1 MASIWKQNKDVTQK
15 VKRNNHDLSFD
26 NHCTMKLGYL
36 YPVFKKFCVPGDSF
50 RIRSAFDLKLMPLV
64 FPLQSRMRAH
74 LHFFYVRCKN
84 VWPEIEDYLTGVPRR
99 NPIIEP
105 YITPSDDKVKTGSIY
120 DFLGVPTTL
129 VTREPV
135 VHFYNSLHLFDG
147 SFYPLFYKSLV
158 DGIQIST
165 RSEGMSGQLYLF
177 EISDVLNSAIFKLPS
192 NSFVSSYLQ
201 SLPLY
206 SGMSFLYRTEND
218 LSRYGSLFYSTE
230 TDFEGGI
237 VKFSVSGDEDLFVST
252 VNDCVRAHGS
262 CVVCLRSALSVS
274 VPEPLDP
281 FMPVDISSVNVSQVD
296 VPVAGFYEY
305 SDLNLEFYRNKLHL
319 KAMPFRAYEQCYRAY
334 YANDILQPLI
344 DENGDPQYN
353 KFSTTTASGHD
364 TTDYHLFKRN
374 YELDFLTSAYPSP
387 QAGPAPLVGISAL
400 GNITVEDENGITTA
414 KAVVDENTGQITGI
428 SVTSP
433 LASVEHGR
441 TILNIAQL
449 GMNINDFRNA
459 NALQRFLE
467 QTMRSGYRY
476 IDFIRGQWG
485 VKPKDQ
491 ALDMPEFI
499 GGFSRDVSLQTVT
512 SVADMATGSA
522 DDALSKQLGGF
533 AGSGRVLGGSE
544 HAVSKFCDDYGYII
558 GIMCVTPTPAYSQL
572 LDKQMIAGDN
582 YLSFP
587 FPEFNQLGMQPIPYK
602 EVAPLQ
608 AYLDSLED
616 PSKSIND
623 TFGYQRPNYDLVGSV
638 DEVHGE
644 FRSTLRHFL
653 INRIFD
659 GRPELGSKFIE
670 IDPGEVNDVFVN
682 QNPDD
687 DVIIGHIRFKVDTK
701 RPFPRI
707 HMPSL

>member
-1 MASIWKQNKDVTQK
+1 MASIWKQNKDVTQQ

-36 YPVFKKFCVPGDSF
+36 YPVFKKFVVPGDSF

-84 VWPEIEDYLTGVPRR
+84 VWPEIEDYLTGIPR
-99 NPIIEP
+99 NTPIVEP
-105 YITPSDDKVKTGSIY
+105 YLKPDDSKVSTGSIY
-120 DFLGVPTTL
+120 DFLGVPTTV
-129 VTREPV
+129 VTKSGVSDEYFPIRGASTESKTIDYFV
-135 VHFYNSLHLFDG
+135 GRG
-147 SFYPLFYKSLV
+147 SA
-158 DGIQIST
+158 
-165 RSEGMSGQLYLF
+165 SEGHPLALYPSGTNGTPALF
-177 EISDVLNSAIFKLPS
+177 LQPADNSFFADDEKLDKFFIKEGFFDFIDDKFNLDTSSSLFSWFIIAISKSDASFKILLQYDEGVLSNITHVDSSSVDNYIYILTPSS
-192 NSFVSSYLQ
+192 NSGLSLSSKVTFNWKEDFKNLVGWQINIPSGFQEYKDLG
-201 SLPLY
+201 LDLY
-206 SGMSFLYRTEND
+206 S
-218 LSRYGSLFYSTE
+218 
-230 TDFEGGI
+230 
-237 VKFSVSGDEDLFVST
+237 
-252 VNDCVRAHGS
+252 
-262 CVVCLRSALSVS
+262 
-274 VPEPLDP
+274 
-281 FMPVDISSVNVSQVD
+281 NV
-296 VPVAGFYEY
+296 
-305 SDLNLEFYRNKLHL
+305 LHL
-319 KAMPFRAYEQCYRAY
+319 KAMPFRAYESIYRAY

-344 DENGDPQYN
+344 DSNGDAQYN
-353 KFSTTTASGHD
+353 KFCTTTASGQD

-400 GNITVEDENGITTA
+400 GNITIEDENGITTA
-414 KAVVDENTGQITGI
+414 KAVVDESTGQITGVSI
-428 SVTSP
+428 TSP

-441 TILNIAQL
+441 TLVNISQA
-449 GMNINDFRNA
+449 GISINDFRNA

-467 QTMRSGYRY
+467 QTLRSGYRY

-499 GGFSRDVSLQTVT
+499 GGFSRDVALQTVT
-512 SVADMATGSA
+512 SVADMASSS
-522 DDALSKQLGGF
+522 DDPLSKQLGGF
-533 AGSGRVLGGSE
+533 AGVGRVLGGSE
-544 HAVSKFCDDYGYII
+544 HAISKFCDDYGYII
-558 GIMCVTPTPAYSQL
+558 GVMSVTPTPAYSQL

-587 FPEFNQLGMQPIPYK
+587 FASFNQLGMQPIPYK
-602 EVAPLQ
+602 EVTPIQ

-616 PSKSIND
+616 SSKSIND

-644 FRSTLRHFL
+644 FRSTLRNFL

-659 GRPELGSKFIE
+659 GRPELGSSFIE
-670 IDPGEVNDVFVN
+670 IDPSEVNDVFVN
-682 QNPDD
+682 QSPDD
-687 DVIIGHIRFKVDTK
+687 DVLIGHIRFKVDTK

-707 HMPSL
+707 HFPSL